1 MLNPD
6 FRDMLSA
13 LSAEGAEFLVVGA
26 YAMAAHGF
34 PRATGDIDIW
44 IRRSDENAE
53 RVWRA
58 LRRFK
63 APMRN
68 LSVDDLKTVD
78 TVFQIGVAPRRI
90 DLLTSI
96 DGVAFE
102 EAWPRRKEVTIAGQ
116 PFAVVGR
123 EDLLRN
129 KTASGRPKDQ
139 ADALWLQS
147 GPEPGKQ
154 GNR

>member
-6 FRDMLSA
+6 YRDMLSA

-26 YAMAAHGF
+26 FALAAHGL

-58 LRRFK
+58 LTRFK
-63 APMRN
+63 ASMHN
-68 LSVDDLKTVD
+68 LTVDDLKTVD

-90 DLLTSI
+90 DVLTSI
-96 DGVAFE
+96 DGLDFE
-102 EAWPRRKEVTIAGQ
+102 EAWPRRKDVDVAGQ
-116 PFAVVGR
+116 HFAVVGWD
-123 EDLLRN
+123 DLLRN
-129 KTASGRPKDQ
+129 KKASARPKDR
-139 ADALWLQS
+139 ADAVWLES
-147 GPEPGKQ
+147 GLEQ
-154 GNR
+154 G